1 MGSGAGGY
9 VTIQLITYSNDA
21 TSTPGKLLRTSRLVF
36 SPAEQPTL
44 VTRPPLTLPG
54 SPGPAP
60 GKPPACKVALG
71 GLTNGEVKKFDL
83 YAYTDSVT
91 AKPRHLMG
99 MGTKPSSDVA
109 NEAFRAFG
117 GEWAGFDVALGPAG
131 GRFDLVADVEL
142 IPRWPAPREGSAA
155 KPFQVIPVVVAFG
168 TDLFKNHYLLSV
180 IVAQKSSDLMDT
192 AVTQAYQ

>member
-9 VTIQLITYSNDA
+9 LTIQLISYSNDA
-21 TSTPGKLLRTSRLVF
+21 TSTPGRLLRTSRLVF
-36 SPAEQPTL
+36 SPAESPTL
-44 VTRPPLTLPG
+44 ATRPPLTLPS

-60 GKPPACKVALG
+60 GKPPAAKVALG
-71 GLTNGEVKKFDL
+71 GLTNDEVKKFNL

-91 AKPRHLMG
+91 AKPRHLVG
-99 MGTKPSSDVA
+99 MGTKRNDNVA
-109 NEAFRAFG
+109 REALGAFG

-131 GRFDLVADVEL
+131 GAFDLVADIDF
-142 IPRWPAPREGSAA
+142 IPRWPTKAGSAI

-168 TDLFKNHYLLSV
+168 TDLFINHYLLSV